1 MLFKLKKQF
10 LILILEA
17 PIAIL
22 KKFLLICELL
32 EMKSVFLP
40 FICVVFL
47 IVVVVV
53 VLVVVVVDADV
64 ELCVGDWCHQNNDHH
79 RVENQSKTGKSWSSE
94 IQTKTLVKLTLE
106 IAITT

>member
-1 MLFKLKKQF
+1 MLYKLKKQF

-40 FICVVFL
+40 FICFVFL

-64 ELCVGDWCHQNNDHH
+64 ELCVGD
-79 RVENQSKTGKSWSSE
+79 
-94 IQTKTLVKLTLE
+94 
-106 IAITT
+106 

>member
-1 MLFKLKKQF
+1 
-10 LILILEA
+10 
-17 PIAIL
+17 
-22 KKFLLICELL
+22 
-32 EMKSVFLP
+32 
-40 FICVVFL
+40 L

-64 ELCVGDWCHQNNDHH
+64 ELCVGDWCHQNNNHH

>member
-1 MLFKLKKQF
+1 MLYKLKKQF

-64 ELCVGDWCHQNNDHH
+64 ELCVGD
-79 RVENQSKTGKSWSSE
+79 
-94 IQTKTLVKLTLE
+94 
-106 IAITT
+106 